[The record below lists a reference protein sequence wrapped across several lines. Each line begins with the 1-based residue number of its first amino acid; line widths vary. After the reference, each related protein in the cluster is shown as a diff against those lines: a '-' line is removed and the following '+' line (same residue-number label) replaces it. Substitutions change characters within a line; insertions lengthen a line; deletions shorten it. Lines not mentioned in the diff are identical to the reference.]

1 MANMP
6 YMIGVANQ
14 KGGVGKTTTAVT
26 LAHGLALMGKKV
38 LLMDMDAQG
47 QAAVFLGLDKG
58 PGISEY
64 VRNENV
70 QITDVAVKA
79 RANLILIPGDK
90 SSESIVSYLKDRP
103 FGETYMKSKLQSDVN
118 ITQFDNVIF
127 DMAPSFDLLHI
138 ATLLTMD
145 TVIIPTMCAFASLD
159 GLREIMATIKEVE
172 TYGHKINFRILPTFF
187 DRVRKEIREQ
197 YQTILQYYPD
207 HTLPPIPTSACVSE
221 SVAMGKSIWEYC
233 ANTTAA
239 IGYVD
244 TKNKN
249 VRHGGYTQLISYA
262 GNLG

>member
-26 LAHGLALMGKKV
+26 LAHGLALTGKKV
-38 LLMDMDAQG
+38 LLLDMDAQG

-58 PGISEY
+58 PGISQY
-64 VRNENV
+64 IKNENV
-70 QITDVAVKA
+70 QIADVGVKA
-79 RANLILIPGDK
+79 RKNLILIPGDK
-90 SSESIVSYLKDRP
+90 SSEGIVTYLKDRP
-103 FGETYMKSKLQSDVN
+103 FGETYLRSKLQSDVN
-118 ITQFDNVIF
+118 ITQFDLVVF

-138 ATLLTMD
+138 ASLLAMD
-145 TVIIPTMCAFASLD
+145 SVVIPTMCAFASLD

-172 TYGHKINFRILPTFF
+172 SYGHKLDYRILPTFF

-197 YQTILQYYPD
+197 YQTILTHFPK

-221 SVAMGKSIWEYC
+221 SVAMGKSVWEYC
-233 ANTTAA
+233 ATSNAA

-244 TKNKN
+244 NKNKN
-249 VRHGGYTQLISYA
+249 VRRGGYTQLISYVN
-262 GNLG
+262 NLG